1 MLRTTDDTVNLKL
14 RMITALALPQ
24 RVAALA
30 SQPLARA
37 PQRVIVSPAC
47 WGRAR
52 TRFHAFNA
60 LPRAGRTRA
69 RIHAFNAFPR
79 VHSLSHPISTAN
91 HDHVASRSPI
101 KDQATCRPPSL
112 RRDPSRNE
120 ATGQLFTSN
129 AFLAKSTST
138 LAPMAALVTVQLV
151 RACSPLGGRK
161 SDGIIDK
168 KSAPSC

>member
-1 MLRTTDDTVNLKL
+1 
-14 RMITALALPQ
+14 MITALALPQ

-30 SQPLARA
+30 SQPLARRA
-37 PQRVIVSPAC
+37 PQRVTVSPARR
-47 WGRAR
+47 GRTH
-52 TRFHAFNA
+52 TRCHAFDA
-60 LPRAGRTRA
+60 FPRAGRTHT

-79 VHSLSHPISTAN
+79 VHSLSHPISAAN
-91 HDHVASRSPI
+91 HAHVASRSPI
-101 KDQATCRPPSL
+101 RDQATCRPPSL

-161 SDGIIDK
+161 SDGIIDN